1 MGLIAAV
8 YLLLALRVRICA
20 QAAFSGA
27 DGSASLS
34 MGAAGVELRFDGE
47 LHMAQDGKL
56 VRFIPRYG
64 LLPHVGRGGGTR
76 RDRLRR
82 AKGGLRI
89 LLRAGQIERAVL
101 DVRLGLADAAQTAAA
116 VGTLRAAGAAW
127 AAYAGEYAPCIR
139 IVPDFGD
146 SGVAARACCIF
157 SFQLGDI
164 MLAALR
170 GAAKKTG
177 REGLAWKSIPLRA

>member
-20 QAAFSGA
+20 QAAFSHV
-27 DGSASLS
+27 DGSVSLS
-34 MGAAGVELRFDGE
+34 MGAAGAELRFDGE
-47 LHMAQDGKL
+47 LRMAQDGIRVCL
-56 VRFIPRYG
+56 VPRYG
-64 LLPHVGRGGGTR
+64 VLPRVGRGGGTR

-82 AKGGLRI
+82 AKGWLRTF
-89 LLRAGQIERAVL
+89 LRAVRIERAVL
-101 DVRLGLADAAQTAAA
+101 DLRVGMADAAQTAAA

-127 AAYAGEYAPCIR
+127 AAYAGEYVPCIR
-139 IVPDFGD
+139 IVPDFGN

-164 MLAALR
+164 MLAAFR

>member
-20 QAAFSGA
+20 QAAFSGV
-27 DGSASLS
+27 DGSVALS

-47 LHMAQDGKL
+47 LRMAQDGKL
-56 VRFIPRYG
+56 VCFIPRYG
-64 LLPHVGRGGGTR
+64 LLPRVGRGGGTR

-82 AKGGLRI
+82 AKGWLRI

-127 AAYAGEYAPCIR
+127 AAYAGEYVPCIR
-139 IVPDFGD
+139 IVPDFGN